1 MKNVFKV
8 WMLGTALL
16 VAGTTQAQVAEKAG
30 RAVDKGATAVGT
42 GAKKGVKAVGKG
54 AKKVGKK
61 TSEVASKGASA
72 VVDKKY
78 DSKTGPAGQ
87 TIYIDKN
94 SAYYYVNKSGK
105 RVYVKESALVDK
117 PM

>member
-8 WMLGTALL
+8 GLL
-16 VAGTTQAQVAEKAG
+16 AAGLFVAAHTNAQVVKKTGE
-30 RAVDKGATAVGT
+30 AVGN
-42 GAKKGVKAVGKG
+42 GAKAVGKG
-54 AKKVGKK
+54 VKTGYKATKKGVKTGARK

-78 DSKTGPAGQ
+78 DGKVAPGGQ

-94 SAYYYVNKSGK
+94 SAYYYVNKKGH
-105 RVYVKESALVDK
+105 RVYVKESELVTK
-117 PM
+117 P